1 MKSDIQDLLVKQ
13 IRARQDWTRAA
24 TEAGAAKSQP
34 RLGFGKVEVPDYSHL
49 VREDSEARDDLV
61 LRLGKSTTDA
71 LLADIREGL
80 EETGADLEEYVSN
93 RFSETGTPEAAQ
105 IETPSAVALSEGF
118 AELFAT
124 WVVNPDLALARYGQ
138 RATRRIREILDG
150 GDPEMLGKILDV
162 QSGYKEYLRQNQAEL
177 IVSRTVT
184 QSEPHLNWMRRVA
197 QVTSEMTVDY
207 GRAVAEKWSDAETIR
222 GKLAAPFTVP
232 LKMEQAWYAFQKGY
246 LDRHNP

>member
-1 MKSDIQDLLVKQ
+1 MPS
-13 IRARQDWTRAA
+13 
-24 TEAGAAKSQP
+24 
-34 RLGFGKVEVPDYSHL
+34 
-49 VREDSEARDDLV
+49 
-61 LRLGKSTTDA
+61 
-71 LLADIREGL
+71 LADIREGL
-80 EETGADLEEYVSN
+80 ETGADLEIRLEPLLGDQERRKPHKS
-93 RFSETGTPEAAQ
+93 RLPR
-105 IETPSAVALSEGF
+105 PLLSPEGF

-207 GRAVAEKWSDAETIR
+207 GRAVAEKNGVMPRLFAA
-222 GKLAAPFTVP
+222 KLAAPFTVP

-246 LDRHNP
+246 LDRHNPLKGGRPQSA